1 MLSELKCV
9 NPALVS
15 LQAMA
20 KHMKRGVDEK
30 TRKKFRQLL
39 KTQDPRKDS
48 EQGYQHI
55 PRASKTEVIWPAQ
68 WRKCPES
75 SSGLDRLK
83 ESVFVQRNI
92 AIGQTEPADLNGF
105 KWSQNSGTLFSHFR
119 QEKIT
124 GEEPEEAREVGSLE
138 RRRPERPV
146 SRPGMTAAAVRSRSA
161 PEWCACPRIHAQYST
176 GGTSLCSDAR
186 AVSALERPMTFTL
199 RRATNE
205 ILVRPPVSKKKTG
218 ARPMV
223 DQSLELR
230 RDAGS
235 KRPVGARVR
244 PPCCIERGGG

>member
-138 RRRPERPV
+138 
-146 SRPGMTAAAVRSRSA
+146 
-161 PEWCACPRIHAQYST
+161 
-176 GGTSLCSDAR
+176 
-186 AVSALERPMTFTL
+186 
-199 RRATNE
+199 
-205 ILVRPPVSKKKTG
+205 
-218 ARPMV
+218 
-223 DQSLELR
+223 
-230 RDAGS
+230 
-235 KRPVGARVR
+235 
-244 PPCCIERGGG
+244 